1 MILWN
6 YTKKSSDDKKGA
18 LRPFF
23 YFINIIKLILMVVV
37 VNWLSTKLILIQMC
51 SWFAVT
57 LANAI
62 ILYSF
67 YECIIIDNWI
77 EISQF
82 KFRLT
87 DFFFLLFALFI
98 MRLNMLLPFSN
109 YGDVENEED
118 IEQQLKYELSD
129 ITNHI
134 TASAIVAT
142 ILILAM
148 NFIRL

>member
-1 MILWN
+1 
-6 YTKKSSDDKKGA
+6 
-18 LRPFF
+18 
-23 YFINIIKLILMVVV
+23 MVVV

-57 LANAI
+57 LVNAI

-67 YECIIIDNWI
+67 YEFIIIDNWI

-82 KFRLT
+82 KFKLT
-87 DFFFLLFALFI
+87 DFFFMLFVLFI
-98 MRLNMLLPFSN
+98 MRMNILLPFSN
-109 YGDVENEED
+109 YSDVESEED

-134 TASAIVAT
+134 VASAIVAT